1 MATATTN
8 TTGAREMPDL
18 AQKIREQLAS
28 TVTQGEPFSVDAAQT
43 WVKAVWVDLALDLLM
58 APFEVALQLADVVIT
73 DDHDSPMPLPDL

>member
-1 MATATTN
+1 
-8 TTGAREMPDL
+8 MPDL

-73 DDHDSPMPLPDL
+73 DDHDSPMSLPDL